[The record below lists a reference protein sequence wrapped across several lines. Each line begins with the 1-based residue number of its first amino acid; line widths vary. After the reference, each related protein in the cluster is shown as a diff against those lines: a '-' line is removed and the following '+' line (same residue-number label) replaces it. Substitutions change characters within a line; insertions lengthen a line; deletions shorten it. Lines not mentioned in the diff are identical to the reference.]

1 MPPYPNL
8 YTLPAPAGGGMLSAD
23 SDECGSGTTLLSTAT
38 ITNPI
43 NATGATNVT
52 LQFDNDFLILDAAD
66 ECYVEVSTNGGTN
79 WTVVWSVLGVD
90 RRNSQEIVDLSAYD
104 GTSFMLRLRS
114 VQPGWDWWWTVDNVL
129 IEGVVPVELTSFT
142 ASVISGQV
150 NLNWQTASE
159 TNNYGFEVERK
170 AVGQEFSKV
179 AFIAGYGTTTEAKSY
194 SYVDNTISSG
204 SYTYRLRQV
213 DFDGTFEYSNE
224 VEVDLAPST
233 YSLAQNYPNPFNP
246 NTKIDFSLASDS
258 KVTLKIFDILGQEV
272 AAIVN
277 GNLGAGVHSFNF
289 DASALNSGV
298 YVYSIDAKGVDGTNF
313 TSTKKMILAK

>member
-1 MPPYPNL
+1 
-8 YTLPAPAGGGMLSAD
+8 
-23 SDECGSGTTLLSTAT
+23 
-38 ITNPI
+38 
-43 NATGATNVT
+43 
-52 LQFDNDFLILDAAD
+52 
-66 ECYVEVSTNGGTN
+66 
-79 WTVVWSVLGVD
+79 
-90 RRNSQEIVDLSAYD
+90 
-104 GTSFMLRLRS
+104 MLRFRS
-114 VQPGWDWWWTVDNVL
+114 VQPDWDWWWTVDNVL
-129 IEGVVPVELTSFT
+129 VEGVVPVELTSFT

-150 NLNWQTASE
+150 NLNWQTATE
-159 TNNYGFEVERK
+159 INNSGFEVERK
-170 AVGQEFSKV
+170 AAGQEFSKV

-194 SYVDNTISSG
+194 SYIDNTISSG

-224 VEVDLAPST
+224 VEVDLTPSA

-289 DASALNSGV
+289 DASTLNSGV
-298 YVYSIDAKGVDGTNF
+298 YVYTIDAKGVDGTNF
-313 TSTKKMILAK
+313 TSTKKMILTK